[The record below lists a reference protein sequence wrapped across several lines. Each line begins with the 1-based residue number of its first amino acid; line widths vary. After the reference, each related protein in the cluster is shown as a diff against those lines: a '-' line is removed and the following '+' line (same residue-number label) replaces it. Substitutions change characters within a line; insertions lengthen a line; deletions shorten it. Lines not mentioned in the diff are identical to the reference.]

1 MKCGKSSGMV
11 HGCKMDYG
19 SRELSLGGTEYIPL
33 DEVGTDNFK
42 REPVATSRQPD
53 HNTSRH
59 GKDFF
64 LVDVAT
70 SASVACLERLW
81 MSENL
86 YARGM
91 LSLNQTILLHSA
103 VEAEL

>member
-42 REPVATSRQPD
+42 REPVETSRQPD

-64 LVDVAT
+64 SRGCGDQRKCCLSGAAVDVGKFVCKRHVVIE
-70 SASVACLERLW
+70 S
-81 MSENL
+81 ND
-86 YARGM
+86 
-91 LSLNQTILLHSA
+91 TIA
-103 VEAEL
+103 